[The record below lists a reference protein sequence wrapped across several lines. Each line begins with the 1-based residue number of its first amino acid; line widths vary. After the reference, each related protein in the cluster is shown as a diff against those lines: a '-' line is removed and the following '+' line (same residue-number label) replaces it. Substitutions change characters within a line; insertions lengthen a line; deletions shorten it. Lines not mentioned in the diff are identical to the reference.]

1 MSILLQIPTTS
12 KRGDA
17 VKLTDGSTGAKS
29 DTLNLKREAVGV
41 MLRTAGSLSLVT
53 PEGDTQSWASGE
65 LLVGQIYPM
74 RIKRVRSTGTGLTNA
89 QFDLF
94 FSRY

>member
-17 VKLTDGSTGAKS
+17 VKLTDGNTGAKS
-29 DTLNLKREAVGV
+29 DTYGLKREAVGL
-41 MLRTAGSLSLVT
+41 MIRTAGSISIVT
-53 PEGDTQSWASGE
+53 AEGDTQTWASGE
-65 LLVGQIYPM
+65 LIVGQVYPM
-74 RIKRVRSTGTGLTNA
+74 RIKQVLSTGTGLTNA

>member
-12 KRGDA
+12 KRGDT

-29 DTLNLKREAVGV
+29 DTYGLKREAIGF
-41 MLRTAGSLSLVT
+41 MLRAAGTFSFVTA
-53 PEGDTQSWASGE
+53 EGDTQAWASGE
-65 LLVGQIYPM
+65 LIVGQMYPH
-74 RIKRVRSTGTGLTNA
+74 RIKQVRSTDTGLTNA

>member
-1 MSILLQIPTTS
+1 MSIAMQIPTTS
-12 KRGDA
+12 KRGDL

-29 DTLNLKREAVGV
+29 DTYELKRHAVGL
-41 MLRTAGSLSLVT
+41 MLRTAGAISLVT
-53 PEGDTQSWASGE
+53 AEGDTQTWASGE
-65 LLVGQIYPM
+65 LNPGQMYPM
-74 RIKRVRSTGTGLTNA
+74 GIKQVKSTGTGLTNA

>member
-12 KRGDA
+12 LRGDA
-17 VKLTDGSTGAKS
+17 VHLTSDATGAKS
-29 DTLNLKREAVGV
+29 DTLRLRREAVGFSI
-41 MLRTAGSLSLVT
+41 RTAGSISVVT
-53 PEGDTQSWASGE
+53 TEGDTQTWASGE
-65 LLVGQIYPM
+65 LVVGQFYPL
-74 RIKRVRSTGTGLTNA
+74 RIRQVLGTGTSLTNA